1 MSPTPANTPAAR
13 RPSEGNGPQFLPVR
27 TRRAFEAV
35 CDQVRRQVAD
45 GTLQPGQR
53 LPGERELAEQFD
65 ISRSGVR
72 EALRSLELAGLVEAR
87 TGANGGFFI
96 KSSGTDGIAQAV
108 RDMVALGQ
116 VPTDSVTEARIE
128 LTCVA
133 IRLACQRATKEELDA
148 IEADIDYHAALFK
161 SGRGS
166 RNSRLLIEFY
176 RLLARATHNE
186 VMVMLVDALSEI
198 VRTLLARIDPQPM
211 PDIIVVRRKVLRHLR
226 AGEAD
231 KACAAMTQHLR
242 NLNEYLEQKPW
253 AKNAAPSPKPAAGA
267 APAAKAAAKRSP
279 RVKTA

>member
-1 MSPTPANTPAAR
+1 MSLPLVSPRSRPGSSETAAPDFR
-13 RPSEGNGPQFLPVR
+13 PVR

-53 LPGERELAEQFD
+53 LPAERELAEQFD

-72 EALRSLELAGLVEAR
+72 EALRSLELAGLVEAK
-87 TGANGGFFI
+87 TGASGGFFI
-96 KSSGTDGIAQAV
+96 KATGTDGITQAV

-161 SGRGS
+161 TGRGS
-166 RNSRLLIEFY
+166 RDSRLIIEFY
-176 RLLARATHNE
+176 RLIAKATHNE

-211 PDIIVVRRKVLRHLR
+211 PDIIAVRRKVLRHMR
-226 AGEAD
+226 EGEAE
-231 KACAAMTQHLR
+231 KACAVMTMHLR
-242 NLNEYLEQKPW
+242 NLNEYLEHKPW
-253 AKNAAPSPKPAAGA
+253 TKDAS
-267 APAAKAAAKRSP
+267 AAAKVAAG
-279 RVKTA
+279 RVDKPKARAKKS